1 MNERFATLFMMFR
14 GQRLGLDFS
23 SFDDTQSLGEMALMT
38 RLEQVNAAAGS
49 LW

>member
-23 SFDDTQSLGEMALMT
+23 SFDDTQSLGEIALT
-38 RLEQVNAAAGS
+38 RLVQVNAAAGS